1 MSTAKGKVIL
11 KVFGDFF
18 TVGKNVVKY
27 FKGNPNVSVSSV
39 NAAKNAGKIPKSG
52 TRSSVENASTLGRI
66 KRGSEY
72 RKAGEAIK
80 ELGKKSKVKLRSD
93 GPLASAGSRTGA
105 AKKTG
110 PWSTSKTPSTV
121 KSKTTSSTQAQR
133 LRDADVTKGTKIT
146 PKNATVGK
154 NVYKAGKKAGVVVM
168 SGGKKFIRTKTGA
181 LIAIGSA
188 AAGLHYIGKA
198 IDKKIAGTNGAVTKP
213 KPPKPSAAS
222 STTGL
227 VTTAPAPPSVLSAQ
241 EQAANQTKPPKPKP
255 PKPSAT
261 LMSGRPPDRK
271 SRDVAADMRHF
282 AISRGG
288 TEKDPNR
295 GFRRRLFGENVTE
308 AEAAKDMKESY
319 KAEQADRKKISQQD
333 FYQYGE
339 GRRSQLKGKQGKKKG
354 GSVIK
359 RNKGGPVR
367 GVGKALR
374 GYGNNSIYSNKM
386 Y

>member
-1 MSTAKGKVIL
+1 MAKKIVFTIAGDAYKVALNIWKKISGSAHVKRIPSNNANLKNAKNLSST
-11 KVFGDFF
+11 
-18 TVGKNVVKY
+18 
-27 FKGNPNVSVSSV
+27 
-39 NAAKNAGKIPKSG
+39 NAAKTQINTARVK
-52 TRSSVENASTLGRI
+52 L
-66 KRGSEY
+66 GSE
-72 RKAGEAIK
+72 RKTTADALRN
-80 ELGKKSKVKLRSD
+80 LGKTSKVKLKS
-93 GPLASAGSRTGA
+93 GPLDAAKTSGAAGSRTGGA
-105 AKKTG
+105 AGSKTGGAKKTS
-110 PWSTSKTPSTV
+110 PWSSSRTS
-121 KSKTTSSTQAQR
+121 SSTQAQK
-133 LRDADVTKGTKIT
+133 LRDADVTKGTKINLT
-146 PKNATVGK
+146 NAKSGNIAMRGAKRLGEVTTK
-154 NVYKAGKKAGVVVM
+154 
-168 SGGKKFIRTKTGA
+168 GGKKFIKTKTGK
-181 LIAIGSA
+181 LIAIGGGL
-188 AAGLHYIGKA
+188 AGVHYIGKA
-198 IDKKIAGTNGAVTKP
+198 IDKKIAGTNGAATTT
-213 KPPKPSAAS
+213 KPPKPPAAS

-241 EQAANQTKPPKPKP
+241 EQAANQTKPPKP
-255 PKPSAT
+255 SAT

-282 AISRGG
+282 AISKGG